1 MTDQINIDDF
11 VDYKAEYSEVIK
23 NPKITGDQLVGKCP
37 FHKDDKE
44 SFAAD
49 LKTGR
54 CHCFAGCIEG
64 NFLTFLAKLNSSD
77 TKEEYKKLLM
87 KYGKYEEPKKEKTYV
102 APPSYSLKE
111 YSYSKKLPEDFLK
124 GDCMAVT
131 GKDRDNTTYLK
142 LPYIKEDGTSE
153 VFRKRYG
160 NKEFRWSKGSSG
172 KLILYGLWRLDKM
185 RDAGKV
191 LLVEGESDTQTLWY
205 LGMPALGVPG
215 ASNFKERMVKSLEG
229 FNIYI
234 HVEPDKGGETFLSKV
249 CRTLKEAGFPES
261 VFKFTCSQFEVKDP
275 SELYMKYGDEEA
287 REKLKQALDNAKKID
302 LDDLE
307 DIVPEAIKGSPV
319 NLRQPEGW
327 IYSDKGISKISEKTA
342 LPQLVCRTP
351 ILLTQRIKSL
361 ETGEE
366 KIEIAFKRD
375 DSWQTA
381 IFPRSTVFT
390 SRGITAL
397 ADLGCTIT
405 SENAKMVVRFLERL
419 ESENIDII
427 NKAESTSTFGWQ
439 PRGRFLPGHGEDIV
453 IDVDPSMKGW
463 VAAYH
468 KNGTFD
474 EWVDLM
480 EPHRKRDKFRF
491 ILASSFTAPLLRLLS
506 QRIFFV
512 YNWGSSKGGKTAG
525 LKAALSVWGN
535 PEKLMVNFNATQVA
549 LERIAAFYND
559 LPLGID
565 ERQLAGDNQESIEKI
580 VYMIASGTGRTRG
593 NKAGGLQAMNTWRT
607 VCLATG
613 EEPLSRSSTETGVST
628 RVLEIYGGPFEDE
641 QSAADMHQK
650 SCELYGWAGDYFIEC
665 LLRTDEKSILEN
677 YHKMVDE
684 VTKLADGISGSH
696 IAGIAAVALADSMI
710 EDWIFHNREPQRERK
725 EEKETLMLND
735 RSWNRALMMTQS
747 IMKEQLDLGMEEDV
761 NMNATQY
768 VVDWILSNKAYFA
781 VSAIG
786 TSFGT
791 LSEDQNTVYIYPSL
805 VNQILEK
812 GNFSPRKT
820 MKYWGQEG
828 IVETIK
834 ENGKTRYSI
843 IKKIGGRCCRM
854 VEFHLHRFSK
864 QVDPLIADTEDSNPG
879 DKDFR
884 PLNENEQMSL
894 PFK

>member
-427 NKAESTSTFGWQ
+427 TKAESTSTFGWQ
-439 PRGRFLPGHGEDIV
+439 PRGRFLPGHGDDIV

-512 YNWGSSKGGKTAG
+512 YNWGDSRGGKSAG

-549 LERIAAFYND
+549 LERLAAFYND

-565 ERQLAGDNQESIEKI
+565 ERQLAGKGQESIEKI

-593 NKAGGLQAMNTWRT
+593 AKGGGLQSSSTWRT

-628 RVLEIYGGPFEDE
+628 RVLEVYGGPFEDE

-650 SCELYGWAGDYFIEC
+650 SCEYYGWAGDYFIEC

-677 YHKMVDE
+677 YHRMVDE
-684 VTKLADGISGSH
+684 INKVAGDINGSH

-710 EDWIFHNREPQRERK
+710 EEWIFHNREPK
-725 EEKETLMLND
+725 KKDEKIPLEITEASWSRSLLM
-735 RSWNRALMMTQS
+735 AQS
-747 IMKEQLDLGMEEDV
+747 IIKEQLDTGMEDDV
-761 NMNATQY
+761 NGNATQY
-768 VVDWILSNKAYFA
+768 IVDWILSNKAFFSS
-781 VSAIG
+781 SAIS
-786 TSFGT
+786 TSFGI
-791 LSEDQNTVYIYPSL
+791 LDEEQNTVLIYPSIL
-805 VNQILEK
+805 NQMLEK
-812 GNFSPRKT
+812 ADFSPRKT
-820 MKYWGQEG
+820 IKYWGQKG
-828 IVETIK
+828 IISTSKET
-834 ENGKTRYSI
+834 NGKKTYSI
-843 IKKIGGRCCRM
+843 VKKISGRSCRM
-854 VEFHLHRFSK
+854 VEFHLDEFSK
-864 QVDPLIADTEDSNPG
+864 RVDPLKVDVETDS
-879 DKDFR
+879 DFR
-884 PLNENEQMSL
+884 PMNENEQMSL
-894 PFK
+894 PFD

>member
-1 MTDQINIDDF
+1 MTQQINIDDF
-11 VDYKAEYSEVIK
+11 VDYKTEYEAVIK
-23 NPKITGDQLVGKCP
+23 HPKITGDRLVGKCP

-44 SFAAD
+44 SFTAD
-49 LKTGR
+49 LKTGM
-54 CHCFAGCIEG
+54 CHCFAGCIDG
-64 NFLTFLAKLNSSD
+64 NFLTFLSKLNNTD
-77 TKEEYKKLLM
+77 TKDEYKNLLM
-87 KYGKYEEPKKEKTYV
+87 KYGRYIEPEKKEKDYEQLQ
-102 APPSYSLKE
+102 SFSLQE
-111 YSYSKKLPEDFLK
+111 YAFSKKLPEEFLTGTCK
-124 GDCMAVT
+124 AVT
-131 GKDRDNTTYLK
+131 GKDRGGTSYLK
-142 LPYIKEDGTSE
+142 LPYTLDNGKCE

-160 NKEFRWSKGSSG
+160 NKTFRWSKGSAG
-172 KLILYGLWRLDKM
+172 KLTLYGLWRLEEIRK
-185 RDAGKV
+185 AGKV
-191 LLVEGESDTQTLWY
+191 ILVEGESDTQTLWY
-205 LGMPALGVPG
+205 LSFPALGVPG
-215 ASNFKERMVKSLEG
+215 ASNFKERMIPYLEG
-229 FNIYI
+229 LKLYI

-249 CRTLKEAGFPES
+249 CRALREAGFADE
-261 VFKFTCSQFEVKDP
+261 VYKFGCSRFGVKDP
-275 SELYMKYGDEEA
+275 SELYLSKGAEEA
-287 REKLKQALDNAKKID
+287 TKDLKTALIDAVKID
-302 LDDLE
+302 LDEIADT
-307 DIVPEAIKGSPV
+307 IPEAIKGSPV

-327 IYSDKGISKISEKTA
+327 IFSDKGISKISEKTA
-342 LPQLVCRTP
+342 LPQLICRTP
-351 ILLTQRIKSL
+351 IILTQRIKSL

-366 KIEIAFKRD
+366 KIEVAFKRD
-375 DSWQTA
+375 ENWQTA
-381 IFPRSTVFT
+381 IFPRSVVFT

-474 EWVDLM
+474 EWVELM
-480 EPHRKRDKFRF
+480 EPHRERDNFRF
-491 ILASSFTAPLLRLLS
+491 ILASSFTAPLLRILS

-525 LKAALSVWGN
+525 LKAALSAWGN

-565 ERQLAGDNQESIEKI
+565 ERQLAGSNQESIEKI

-628 RVLEIYGGPFEDE
+628 RVLEIYGGPFDDE
-641 QSAADMHQK
+641 KSASEMHQK
-650 SCELYGWAGDYFIEC
+650 SCEHYGWAGDYFIEC
-665 LLRTDEKSILEN
+665 LLRTDEKDIIEN
-677 YHKMVDE
+677 YHKMVEE
-684 VTKLADGISGSH
+684 VTKVSDGISGSH
-696 IAGIAAVALADSMI
+696 ISGIAAVALADCMI
-710 EDWIFHNREPQRERK
+710 EEWIFHNREPQRERQ
-725 EEKETLMLND
+725 EEKESLLIHDKT
-735 RSWNRALMMTQS
+735 WNRALLMTQS
-747 IMKEQLDLGMEEDV
+747 VMKGQLDLGMEDDV

-768 VVDWILSNKAYFA
+768 VVDWILSNKAFFS

-786 TSFGT
+786 TSYGMM
-791 LSEDQNTVYIYPSL
+791 SDDQNTVYIYPSL
-805 VNQILEK
+805 LNQILEK
-812 GNFSPRKT
+812 SDFSPRKT

-828 IVETIK
+828 VVKTVK

-843 IKKIGGRCCRM
+843 IKKVGGRCSRM
-854 VEFHLHRFSK
+854 VEFHIGKYSK
-864 QVDPLIADTEDSNPG
+864 NIDPLVEDAHEETPEE
-879 DKDFR
+879 DFR
-884 PLNENEQMSL
+884 PMSESEQMSL
-894 PFK
+894 PFD

>member
-427 NKAESTSTFGWQ
+427 TKAESTSTFGWQ
-439 PRGRFLPGHGEDIV
+439 PRGRFLPGHGDDIV

-468 KNGTFD
+468 KNGIFD

-512 YNWGSSKGGKTAG
+512 YNWGDSRGGKSAG

-549 LERIAAFYND
+549 LERLAAFYND

-565 ERQLAGDNQESIEKI
+565 ERQLAGKGQESIEKI

-593 NKAGGLQAMNTWRT
+593 AKGGGLQSSSTWRT

-628 RVLEIYGGPFEDE
+628 RVLEVYGGPFEDE

-650 SCELYGWAGDYFIEC
+650 SCEYYGWAGDYFIEC

-677 YHKMVDE
+677 YHRMVDE
-684 VTKLADGISGSH
+684 INKVAGDINGSH

-710 EDWIFHNREPQRERK
+710 EEWIFHNREPK
-725 EEKETLMLND
+725 KKDEKIPLEITEASWSRSLLM
-735 RSWNRALMMTQS
+735 AQS
-747 IMKEQLDLGMEEDV
+747 IIKEQLDTGMEDDV
-761 NMNATQY
+761 NGNATQY
-768 VVDWILSNKAYFA
+768 IVDWILSNKAFFSS
-781 VSAIG
+781 SAIS
-786 TSFGT
+786 TSFGI
-791 LSEDQNTVYIYPSL
+791 LDEEQNTVLIYPSIL
-805 VNQILEK
+805 NQMLEK
-812 GNFSPRKT
+812 ADFSPRKT
-820 MKYWGQEG
+820 IKYWGQKG
-828 IVETIK
+828 IISTSKET
-834 ENGKTRYSI
+834 NGKKTYSI
-843 IKKIGGRCCRM
+843 VKKISGRSCRM
-854 VEFHLHRFSK
+854 VEFHLDEFSK
-864 QVDPLIADTEDSNPG
+864 RVDPLKVDVETDS
-879 DKDFR
+879 DFR
-884 PLNENEQMSL
+884 PMNENEQMSL
-894 PFK
+894 PFD